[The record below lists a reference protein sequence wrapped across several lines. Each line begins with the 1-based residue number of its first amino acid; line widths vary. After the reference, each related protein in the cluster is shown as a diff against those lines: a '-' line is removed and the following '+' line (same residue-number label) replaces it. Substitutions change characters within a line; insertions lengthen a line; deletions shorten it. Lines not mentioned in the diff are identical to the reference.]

1 MGREI
6 EPFLSGRGWKK
17 AACVGWMD
25 FQPRID
31 NNCLNQPRAGP
42 FLAPAPR
49 HSRALP
55 TAGDG
60 EEGGFE
66 RNERQRSIPFVESRA
81 RAWRIYD
88 PCHCLYSETPLHAL
102 SLSLLYSPLEASS
115 IHDYSRYIHS
125 RYSELFILL
134 QLYYLWLE
142 REEERLSRSTNRDEL
157 AIPASFR
164 SHYSPSTCRFRLE
177 KYNIHDWDRND
188 FCNYVVVEGCN
199 DN

>member
-1 MGREI
+1 
-6 EPFLSGRGWKK
+6 
-17 AACVGWMD
+17 MD

-49 HSRALP
+49 VA

-88 PCHCLYSETPLHAL
+88 PCHCLFRNSLAL
-102 SLSLLYSPLEASS
+102 SLSLSLPLHSKLRASTIIPDTS
-115 IHDYSRYIHS
+115 THVTPSFSYYFS
-125 RYSELFILL
+125 FIT
-134 QLYYLWLE
+134 YGWRE
-142 REEERLSRSTNRDEL
+142 RERLSYSANRDLPLSAAIIPLVGVVFASKNVMQTRSTRLGSKGTTLNCNCVVHRDD
-157 AIPASFR
+157 
-164 SHYSPSTCRFRLE
+164 YS
-177 KYNIHDWDRND
+177 
-188 FCNYVVVEGCN
+188 

>member
-102 SLSLLYSPLEASS
+102 SLLLSTRSFEHPRLFPIHPLT
-115 IHDYSRYIHS
+115 
-125 RYSELFILL
+125 LL
-134 QLYYLWLE
+134 RAFHITSALLPMAGE
-142 REEERLSRSTNRDEL
+142 RGREIKPFHQS
-157 AIPASFR
+157 
-164 SHYSPSTCRFRLE
+164 
-177 KYNIHDWDRND
+177 
-188 FCNYVVVEGCN
+188 
-199 DN
+199 

>member
-102 SLSLLYSPLEASS
+102 SLSLTLHSKLRASTIIPDTS
-115 IHDYSRYIHS
+115 THVTPSFSYYFS
-125 RYSELFILL
+125 FIT
-134 QLYYLWLE
+134 YGWRE
-142 REEERLSRSTNRDEL
+142 RKRD
-157 AIPASFR
+157 
-164 SHYSPSTCRFRLE
+164 
-177 KYNIHDWDRND
+177 
-188 FCNYVVVEGCN
+188 
-199 DN
+199 

>member
-1 MGREI
+1 
-6 EPFLSGRGWKK
+6 
-17 AACVGWMD
+17 MD

-49 HSRALP
+49 VA

-88 PCHCLYSETPLHAL
+88 PCHCLFRNSLAL
-102 SLSLLYSPLEASS
+102 SLSLSSSPLEASS
-115 IHDYSRYIHS
+115 LHDYSRYIHS

-134 QLYYLWLE
+134 QLYYLRLE
-142 REEERLSRSTNRDEL
+142 RERERLSYSANRDLPLFAAIIPLVGVVFASKNVMQTRSTRLGSKGTTLDCNCVVHRDD
-157 AIPASFR
+157 
-164 SHYSPSTCRFRLE
+164 YS
-177 KYNIHDWDRND
+177 
-188 FCNYVVVEGCN
+188 